1 MEDQLMNNN
10 STNTNKSQ
18 PKPPPVPAT
27 ASARVKINAE
37 AFQAEFETLIAEPV
51 QIDEIEDDGFQ
62 NLFKIQT
69 ANLWIDEA
77 KLRPAP
83 KMLFGEFWYEGEVC
97 ILFADT
103 NVGKSILA
111 VQIADNIA
119 KGEAYGLLCSETKAQ
134 KVIYFDFELSDKQFE
149 GRYSEKA
156 NDYFTNHYSFS
167 ENFYRAEINPDN
179 FLPDRYETFEEYL
192 NDSIKF
198 AVANTGAKVLV
209 IDNLTYLRN
218 ETERAKDAL
227 PLMKHLKAL
236 KNKFDLS
243 ILVLAHTPKRD
254 MSKPITRN
262 DLQGSKMLIN
272 FCDSSFAIGESN
284 KDKSLRYLKQIKV
297 RNSEFKFDS
306 ENVVLCEISK
316 PTNFLSF
323 DFSDFGQEKDHLKD
337 YSTND
342 KDERIIEARTL
353 AAEGKTQAEIARILG
368 VTRMSIGRYLK
379 ASGDQK

>member
-1 MEDQLMNNN
+1 MTLQ
-10 STNTNKSQ
+10 TQT
-18 PKPPPVPAT
+18 
-27 ASARVKINAE
+27 VKIDAD
-37 AFQAEFETLIAEPV
+37 AIRAEFEAFSKSNGNQNEP
-51 QIDEIEDDGFQ
+51 EDKANEFE

-69 ANLWIDEA
+69 ANRWIDEA

-119 KGEAYGLLCSETKAQ
+119 KGEAYGLLCCETKAQ

-149 GRYSEKA
+149 GRYSEK
-156 NDYFTNHYSFS
+156 NNEYFTNHYSFS

-179 FLPDRYETFEEYL
+179 FLPDAFETFEDYVTF
-192 NDSIKF
+192 SIQH
-198 AVANTGAKVLV
+198 AVATTGAKVLV
-209 IDNLTYLRN
+209 IDNLTYLRS

-227 PLMKHLKAL
+227 PLMKQLKAL
-236 KNKFDLS
+236 KRKFDLS

-254 MSKPITRN
+254 MTKPITRN

-272 FCDSSFAIGESN
+272 FCDSSFAIGESS
-284 KDKSLRYLKQIKV
+284 KDKSLRYFKQIKV
-297 RNSEFKFDS
+297 RNSEFKYDS
-306 ENVVLCEISK
+306 EYVALCEISK
-316 PTNFLSF
+316 PTNFLHF
-323 DFSDFGQEKDHLKD
+323 EFLDYGQEKEHLKD

-342 KDERIIEARTL
+342 RDEQIAQAKVF
-353 AAEGKTQAEIARILG
+353 AADGKSQTEIARILG
-368 VTRMSIGRYLK
+368 VSKMTISRYLRKPEDEK
-379 ASGDQK
+379 A

>member
-1 MEDQLMNNN
+1 M
-10 STNTNKSQ
+10 TNIPHNPEKSQ
-18 PKPPPVPAT
+18 QN
-27 ASARVKINAE
+27 SAVAEINAD
-37 AFQAEFETLIAEPV
+37 AIRAEFESFSAETA
-51 QIDEIEDDGFQ
+51 QTAETEDDGFQ

-69 ANLWIDEA
+69 ANQWIDEA

-97 ILFADT
+97 VNFSDT
-103 NVGKSILA
+103 NVGKSILG

-119 KGEAYGLLCSETKAQ
+119 RGEAYGLLCCETKAQ

-156 NDYFTNHYSFS
+156 NGYFTNHYQFS

-179 FLPDRYETFEEYL
+179 FLPDAFETFENYL
-192 NDSIKF
+192 NFSIRH
-198 AVANTGAKVLV
+198 AVATTGAKVLV

-227 PLMKHLKAL
+227 PLMKELKAL

-243 ILVLAHTPKRD
+243 ILALAHTPKRD
-254 MSKPITRN
+254 ASKPITRN

-272 FCDSSFAIGESN
+272 FCDSSFAIGESS

-297 RNSEFKFDS
+297 RNSEFKYDS
-306 ENVVLCEISK
+306 ENVALCEISK
-316 PTNFLSF
+316 PTNFLHF
-323 DFSDFGQEKDHLKD
+323 EFSDFAQEKEHLKD
-337 YSTND
+337 YST
-342 KDERIIEARTL
+342 KDREQQLANAKDL
-353 AAEGKTQAEIARILG
+353 AAEGKSQAEISRILG
-368 VTRMSIGRYLK
+368 VSRMTISRYLK
-379 ASGDQK
+379 VGDDEKYQ

>member
-1 MEDQLMNNN
+1 MTLQ
-10 STNTNKSQ
+10 
-18 PKPPPVPAT
+18 PAT
-27 ASARVKINAE
+27 VKIDADSIR
-37 AFQAEFETLIAEPV
+37 AEFETLTAEPA
-51 QIDEIEDDGFQ
+51 QTSETKDDGFQ

-119 KGEAYGLLCSETKAQ
+119 NGEAYGLLCSETKAQ

-156 NDYFTNHYSFS
+156 NGYFTNHYSFS

-179 FLPDRYETFEEYL
+179 FLPDAFETFEDYL
-192 NDSIKF
+192 TFSIQH
-198 AVANTGAKVLV
+198 AVATTGAKVLV

-227 PLMKHLKAL
+227 PLMKELKAL
-236 KNKFDLS
+236 KRKFDLS
-243 ILVLAHTPKRD
+243 LLVLAHTPKRD
-254 MSKPITRN
+254 MTKPITRN

-272 FCDSSFAIGESN
+272 FCDSSFAIGESS

-297 RNSEFKFDS
+297 RNSEFKYDS
-306 ENVVLCEISK
+306 ENVALCEISK
-316 PTNFLSF
+316 LTNFLHF
-323 DFSDFGQEKDHLKD
+323 DFSDFGQEKEHLKD

-342 KDERIIEARTL
+342 RDEQIAQAKVF
-353 AAEGKTQAEIARILG
+353 AADGKSQTEIARILG
-368 VTRMSIGRYLK
+368 VSKMTISRYLRKPEDEK
-379 ASGDQK
+379 A

>member
-1 MEDQLMNNN
+1 MTLQ
-10 STNTNKSQ
+10 
-18 PKPPPVPAT
+18 PAT
-27 ASARVKINAE
+27 VKIDDGAIR
-37 AFQAEFETLIAEPV
+37 AEFETLIAEPA
-51 QIDEIEDDGFQ
+51 QIAETEETGFQ

-83 KMLFGEFWYEGEVC
+83 KTLFGEFWYEGEVC

-119 KGEAYGLLCSETKAQ
+119 KGEIFGLLCSETKAQ

-192 NDSIKF
+192 NDSIKY

-297 RNSEFKFDS
+297 RNSEFKYDS

-316 PTNFLSF
+316 PTNFLHF
-323 DFSDFGQEKDHLKD
+323 EFSDFGQEKEHLKD
-337 YSTND
+337 FSTTD
-342 KDERIIEARTL
+342 RDELVARAKTL
-353 AAEGKTQAEIARILG
+353 SADGKTQREIADILG
-368 VTRMSIGRYLK
+368 ISAMTVNRYLK
-379 ASGDQK
+379 KAEGEKL